1 MAISNVNVV
10 NTRDKAIIKTVG
22 KGGILSAFAGK
33 QLVIDAIKLTGGT
46 NESTVSLIECYY
58 LIEGTGTLSF
68 IAESEEHDLA
78 LRGKGKYGLRPNE
91 LKFGSDKQINISTDA
106 RVKSYLLVTEFR
118 RNN

>member
-1 MAISNVNVV
+1 MAIKNVEVV
-10 NTRDKAIIKTVG
+10 NTASKYIVK
-22 KGGILSAFAGK
+22 S
-33 QLVIDAIKLTGGT
+33 TGVKSET
-46 NESTVSLIECYY
+46 NEILVNAEELT
-58 LIEGTGTLSF
+58 EGTGTLSF
-68 IAESEEHDLA
+68 IAESEEHNLA